1 MERKEEFE
9 SRYGVI
15 NTLVFQRTKKRKWQP
30 AVAEF
35 KGGIFS
41 FLENIN
47 YISLKIYIK
56 KRKYSNFCWLQK
68 YNSDELEQ
76 RAEPLS

>member
-9 SRYGVI
+9 SRYGLI
-15 NTLVFQRTKKRKWQP
+15 NTLGFQRTKKRKWWP

-41 FLENIN
+41 FWKTLFIF
-47 YISLKIYIK
+47 IT
-56 KRKYSNFCWLQK
+56 F
-68 YNSDELEQ
+68 
-76 RAEPLS
+76 P